1 MVGRLGEGEENMSD
15 TNGLP
20 VSLQMPGH
28 LVRRLHQLSTQLFTQ
43 RVQQTGSDLTPIQ
56 FAALDALRAM
66 DGIDQAG
73 LAAAIAKDRATI
85 GAVVDRLEQK
95 GLIARRPSP
104 RDKRAKVL
112 SLTEQGQAV
121 LAELVPVVDALQR
134 DSLPG
139 LSDAEYRQFLALAT
153 KAVAAAER
161 E

>member
-1 MVGRLGEGEENMSD
+1 
-15 TNGLP
+15 
-20 VSLQMPGH
+20 
-28 LVRRLHQLSTQLFTQ
+28 
-43 RVQQTGSDLTPIQ
+43 
-56 FAALDALRAM
+56 M